1 MDSHRPN
8 PPQES
13 AEEMLASLRLI
24 DTERGGSWSL
34 RGLEGHVRFLD
45 DLKHPKTRQVSTS
58 KNNSRTCDLKET
70 TQICCPP
77 I

>member
-24 DTERGGSWSL
+24 DTERGELVFKGI
-34 RGLEGHVRFLD
+34 RG
-45 DLKHPKTRQVSTS
+45 TCAVSG
-58 KNNSRTCDLKET
+58 
-70 TQICCPP
+70 
-77 I
+77 

>member
-24 DTERGGSWSL
+24 DTERGSWCL

-45 DLKHPKTRQVSTS
+45 DLKHPKIRQVLTS